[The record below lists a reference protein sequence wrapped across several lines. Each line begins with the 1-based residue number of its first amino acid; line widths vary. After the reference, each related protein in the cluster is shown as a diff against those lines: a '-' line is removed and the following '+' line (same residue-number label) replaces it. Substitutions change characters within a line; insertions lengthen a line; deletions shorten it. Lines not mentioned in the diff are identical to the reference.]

1 MSKQVLIV
9 EDDQLVADHL
19 AELIR
24 DKLGCEPIV
33 SETLD
38 EALAQ
43 AGRPIDFCF
52 LDVKLSDGLT
62 FSFADRLRAQS
73 VPFVFVSASDPRKV
87 PPEHATATFLR
98 KPVAADRLLDVAR
111 QHL

>member
-1 MSKQVLIV
+1 MSKHVLIV

-24 DKLGCEPIV
+24 DRLGCEPIV

-38 EALAQ
+38 QALAQ
-43 AGRPIDFCF
+43 SDKPIDFCF
-52 LDVKLSDGLT
+52 LDVKLSDGLA
-62 FSFADRLRAQS
+62 FSLASHLRDRS

-98 KPVAADRLLDVAR
+98 KPVAAERLLDVAR